1 MFDACDKYI
10 DDLTRVQESED
21 LKGRANRRNLGGGS
35 TGMTYG
41 GEAGQ
46 HRLGRKTGEHGQ
58 LYLDMAGEQ
67 STSPPARIECGW
79 FLANRC

>member
-1 MFDACDKYI
+1 
-10 DDLTRVQESED
+10 
-21 LKGRANRRNLGGGS
+21 
-35 TGMTYG
+35 MTYG
-41 GEAGQ
+41 GETGQ

-79 FLANRC
+79 FLANRY